1 MTITSVLAYV
11 LVVCYFVIERLL
23 RKGEKALSL
32 QTGEADRGSSKVI
45 WISGLL
51 SIALVLIAPVL
62 NAYQIG
68 YWNSM
73 YAGWV
78 GVSLMLGGLSL
89 RYWAAKT
96 LGEFY
101 TRTLQTVAG
110 QSIID
115 QAPYNIIRHPGYLG
129 IFLMEI
135 GAGLAL
141 TNWVVLVVLMIIG
154 VFSRFYRIQVEEE
167 MLKTEVG
174 NSIRSIQKEH
184 GGSFHSYTDVAAA
197 QHITAANNRKLLVLS
212 SGLSVAAD
220 LSRWIL

>member
-141 TNWVVLVVLMIIG
+141 TNWVVLVVLMMIIG

-174 NSIRSIQKEH
+174 KQYQVYSERTWRLIPFIYGCCRPTH
-184 GGSFHSYTDVAAA
+184 HSSEQSKAAGA
-197 QHITAANNRKLLVLS
+197 EFKFVRC
-212 SGLSVAAD
+212 
-220 LSRWIL
+220 W